1 MEGSLVG
8 ISDGSTVGLL
18 GLIVGALDGL
28 RVGMILGPLG
38 IVVGALGKA
47 VWESLGNALG
57 QKVEVVVGR
66 ALGL

>member
-1 MEGSLVG
+1 MIGSLVG
-8 ISDGSTVGLL
+8 KFEGSIVGLL

-47 VWESLGNALG
+47 VE
-57 QKVEVVVGR
+57 
-66 ALGL
+66 

>member
-8 ISDGSTVGLL
+8 KFEGSTVGLL

-47 VWESLGNALG
+47 VE
-57 QKVEVVVGR
+57 
-66 ALGL
+66 